1 MTFTC
6 PYCGAQTKTMLGNAG
21 FGQAKCSACK
31 RKFLYMPMAMKEEDR
46 QAWEYYKDDEF
57 GNRLFL
63 VILIIA
69 IVLAVFGSFFGIAC
83 LIS

>member
-1 MTFTC
+1 MIFTC
-6 PYCGAQTKTMLGNAG
+6 PYCGAQTKAMLGNAG
-21 FGQAKCSACK
+21 FGKAKCSACG
-31 RKFLYMPMAMKEEDR
+31 RKFLYMPMPMKEEDR
-46 QAWEYYKDDEF
+46 PSWEYYKDDEL

-69 IVLAVFGSFFGIAC
+69 IVLAVYASFYGIAC

>member
-6 PYCGAQTKTMLGNAG
+6 PYCGAQTKTMLGNGG

-31 RKFLYMPMAMKEEDR
+31 RKFLYMPMPIKEEDR

-57 GNRLFL
+57 GNRFLL
-63 VILIIA
+63 VILAIA
-69 IVLAVFGSFFGIAC
+69 IALAVFGSFFGIAC

>member
-6 PYCGAQTKTMLGNAG
+6 PYCGAQTKTMLGNGG

-31 RKFLYMPMAMKEEDR
+31 RKFLYMPMPIKEEDR

-57 GNRLFL
+57 GNRFLL
-63 VILIIA
+63 VILAIA
-69 IVLAVFGSFFGIAC
+69 IALAVFGSFFGIAG

>member
-1 MTFTC
+1 
-6 PYCGAQTKTMLGNAG
+6 
-21 FGQAKCSACK
+21 
-31 RKFLYMPMAMKEEDR
+31 MPMKEEDR
-46 QAWEYYKDDEF
+46 PSWEYYKDDEL

>member
-6 PYCGAQTKTMLGNAG
+6 PYCGAQTKTMLGNGG
-21 FGQAKCSACK
+21 FGKAKCSACG
-31 RKFLYMPMAMKEEDR
+31 RKFLYMPMPIKEEDR
-46 QAWEYYKDDEF
+46 QVWEHYKDDEARS
-57 GNRLFL
+57 RL
-63 VILIIA
+63 VPAILIIA

>member
-6 PYCGAQTKTMLGNAG
+6 PYCGAQTKTIMGSDG

-46 QAWEYYKDDEF
+46 QAWEYYKDDEARS
-57 GNRLFL
+57 RL
-63 VILIIA
+63 VPAILITA
-69 IVLAVFGSFFGIAC
+69 IVLAVYASFYGIAC